1 MNNLLTFEFEQQQVR
16 TEVINGEP
24 YFVAKDICE
33 VFGDTNY
40 RRSIHRIDDD
50 EKGVSPVNT
59 PGGTQTMTVV
69 NESGLYSLL
78 FNMQPQKKQH
88 ISEEDF
94 NSRVAKLK
102 SFKRWVTSE
111 VLPSIRKHGAY
122 MTPEKIEET
131 LMNPDTIIQLATNLK
146 DEQQKRQAAEQQ
158 LQLDEPYSTFGKA
171 VSNSNA
177 SINVGA
183 FAKMIYEN
191 HGLRIGRNKLFAWLR
206 EQGYLIKH
214 GRERNNPKQKYIEQG
229 LFDTS
234 VTLISRTEGDVE
246 SVTTLVTGKGQIN
259 LTRKLLNEYT
269 EVM

>member
-1 MNNLLTFEFEQQQVR
+1 MSNLITFQFGGQQVR
-16 TEVINGEP
+16 TETIDGDP
-24 YFVAKDICE
+24 YFLLKDVCEILELGQVAGVKRRLDKDVISNHPLE
-33 VFGDTNY
+33 T
-40 RRSIHRIDDD
+40 S
-50 EKGVSPVNT
+50 
-59 PGGTQTMTVV
+59 GGMQDATFI
-69 NESGLYSLL
+69 NESGLYDVIMDSRK
-78 FNMQPQKKQH
+78 PEAKQ
-88 ISEEDF
+88 F
-94 NSRVAKLK
+94 RK
-102 SFKRWVTSE
+102 WVTDE
-111 VLPSIRKHGAY
+111 VIPSIRKHGAY

-158 LQLDEPYSTFGKA
+158 LQLDKPYSTFGKA

-177 SINVGA
+177 AINVGA

-246 SVTTLVTGKGQIN
+246 SVTTLVTGKGQVN
-259 LTRKLLNEYT
+259 LMKKLLSEYT
-269 EVM
+269 EVTE